1 MNLKHKATLLAAVLC
16 AASANAQLVARTG
29 EGDSVKTTLGY
40 NIVLN
45 NLSTLKRQWVAIH
58 DPNSPV
64 EIDGSSNVT
73 VQYEKDYLYAT
84 NTTVKAKKDVTAVEL
99 VHIIVDVFGRR
110 ANTLQNVE
118 VVDLPSGESRGMS
131 GRWRLWSETEAK
143 LAHTSFTYV
152 RSVRMADGKIY
163 FAPMTQVLDLVR
175 KGAPSL
181 TSADIEPKKVEPK

>member
-1 MNLKHKATLLAAVLC
+1 MNLKQKAILMATALC
-16 AASANAQLVARTG
+16 AAGVNAQLVARTG
-29 EGDSVKTTLGY
+29 EGDSVKTNLGY

-45 NLSTLKRQWVAIH
+45 NLSTMTRQWVAIH

-73 VQYEKDYLYAT
+73 VQYEKDYIYAT
-84 NTTVKAKKDVTAVEL
+84 NTAVKAKKDVTAVEL

-181 TSADIEPKKVEPK
+181 TSADIEPKKVEAK